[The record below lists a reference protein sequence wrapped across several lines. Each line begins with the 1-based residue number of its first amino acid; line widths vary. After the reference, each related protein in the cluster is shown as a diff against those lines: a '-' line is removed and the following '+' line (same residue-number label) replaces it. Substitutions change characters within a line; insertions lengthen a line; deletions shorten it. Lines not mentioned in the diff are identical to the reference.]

1 MSKTD
6 PIVYVLR
13 RYREEKGISQEKMS
27 IKTGISISTI
37 QRIESGKSDMKLS
50 QYRCYLSALN
60 MSDMDV
66 SVSLF
71 SHEFVT
77 DKDVAAMARRFPLQ
91 VKRVV
96 VRFLDELADVLKNG

>member
-1 MSKTD
+1 MSKID

-13 RYREEKGISQEKMS
+13 RYRENRGISQEKMS
-27 IKTGISISTI
+27 ALTGISVSTV
-37 QRIESGKSDMKLS
+37 QRIESGKADMRLS
-50 QYRCYLSALN
+50 QYRRYLKVLG

-77 DKDVAAMARRFPLQ
+77 EREVAAMVRKFPLQ
-91 VKRVV
+91 VKQVI
-96 VRFLDELADVLKNG
+96 VRFLDELSEALKH